1 MRIMIQ
7 VHEMKSLSDQVQI
20 FKRLPI
26 QLVKMRVKMIEDNS
40 VKYLYER

>member
-7 VHEMKSLSDQVQI
+7 VYEMKSLSDQVQI

-26 QLVKMRVKMIEDNS
+26 QLVKMRVKMIGNS

>member
-26 QLVKMRVKMIEDNS
+26 QLVKMRVKMIGNS

>member
-1 MRIMIQ
+1 MIQ

-26 QLVKMRVKMIEDNS
+26 QLVKMRVKMIGNS